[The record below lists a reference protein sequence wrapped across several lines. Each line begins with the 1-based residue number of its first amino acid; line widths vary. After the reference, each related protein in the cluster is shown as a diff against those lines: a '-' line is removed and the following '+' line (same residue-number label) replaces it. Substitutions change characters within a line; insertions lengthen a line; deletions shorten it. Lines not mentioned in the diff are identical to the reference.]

1 VPVQPAAGYELLFN
15 LILIVALLYSAQRY
29 RRPGM
34 QMITYLF
41 GYTITQFLVF
51 FARANIVVPLFTLSW
66 GLKQAQWTSL
76 IVFLVLIPLTLWV
89 RRWRYAQSIPE
100 DEIPAIF
107 GIPQKQVEENEQ
119 ASKKR
124 LGGK

>member
-1 VPVQPAAGYELLFN
+1 V
-15 LILIVALLYSAQRY
+15 
-29 RRPGM
+29 
-34 QMITYLF
+34 
-41 GYTITQFLVF
+41 
-51 FARANIVVPLFTLSW
+51 FTLSW

-107 GIPQKQVEENEQ
+107 GIPQKQVEDNEQ
-119 ASKKR
+119 VR
-124 LGGK
+124 NV

>member
-1 VPVQPAAGYELLFN
+1 
-15 LILIVALLYSAQRY
+15 
-29 RRPGM
+29 
-34 QMITYLF
+34 
-41 GYTITQFLVF
+41 
-51 FARANIVVPLFTLSW
+51 VPLFTLSW

-89 RRWRYAQSIPE
+89 RRWRYAQPIPE

-107 GIPQKQVEENEQ
+107 GIPQKQVEDNEQ